1 MASGILSRP
10 EQQKEFQSL
19 CCLPSVE
26 TAPLRASRPLS
37 AAFPR
42 GLHGPGSLTLA
53 RDARA
58 GGGEA
63 AMARE
68 QGR

>member
-1 MASGILSRP
+1 MAGGILSRP

-19 CCLPSVE
+19 CCLPSAE

-37 AAFPR
+37 AAFPK
-42 GLHGPGSLTLA
+42 GLHGSDSLTLA
-53 RDARA
+53 WDARA

-63 AMARE
+63 ATARE